1 MPIRKKK
8 YKGISIA
15 ETVIAIAIF
24 SIVGI
29 SLYQLST
36 QLTRLT
42 RVSRDEIAATALAQE
57 EFEKIR
63 NLPYASIGILNGI
76 PQGILPKTQA
86 VTRDGISFE
95 ITRTVRNIDDPFDG
109 TINGS
114 PKDTAPSD
122 YKLLEIQLS
131 CPMCRDG
138 GDYTFSS
145 HIAPKNTET
154 SSNNGALFIQVFDA
168 NGQPIQG
175 ANVHIA
181 NSSAVPPILI
191 DETTNAAG
199 MLQLVDVP
207 TGTKKYKITVT
218 KDGYSTQRTMGND
231 EVSNPTKPHATV
243 STQQVTQISFSIDTL
258 STINILTATATC
270 TPIPSLPF
278 TLAGSKMI
286 GSSPN
291 TPKYSQNL
299 QTNANGTLTLPDM
312 EWDTYTFTETSESY
326 VLAGSLPLSPITL
339 SPNAI
344 QDITIVLEPSNPRN
358 LLVTVLDNGTSLPLA
373 ESSVLLEKNDFQA
386 TLITGRGFIIQSGW
400 QGGSGQAV
408 FTDSLKYFSDDG
420 NISTSSPVNE
430 VKLKQT
436 LGTYASNGWLISST
450 FDTGSPSNFYELL
463 WQPLDQPPQ
472 TGSNAVT
479 FQLASNN
486 DQLTWNFVGPDG
498 TDQTYYTTS
507 NHNISATHNND
518 RYLRYKLFLSTANTS
533 YTPNVSD
540 ISFTFTSQCVPSGQV
555 LFSGLTENKYTL
567 TASKTGYYE
576 QTATAKTPISYNE
589 HTIRLTPQ

>member
-278 TLAGSKMI
+278 TLAGS
-286 GSSPN
+286 
-291 TPKYSQNL
+291 NL
-299 QTNANGTLTLPDM
+299 SHMFLPDHCL
-312 EWDTYTFTETSESY
+312 F
-326 VLAGSLPLSPITL
+326 L
-339 SPNAI
+339 
-344 QDITIVLEPSNPRN
+344 
-358 LLVTVLDNGTSLPLA
+358 
-373 ESSVLLEKNDFQA
+373 
-386 TLITGRGFIIQSGW
+386 QSR
-400 QGGSGQAV
+400 
-408 FTDSLKYFSDDG
+408 FR
-420 NISTSSPVNE
+420 
-430 VKLKQT
+430 QT
-436 LGTYASNGWLISST
+436 
-450 FDTGSPSNFYELL
+450 
-463 WQPLDQPPQ
+463 
-472 TGSNAVT
+472 
-479 FQLASNN
+479 
-486 DQLTWNFVGPDG
+486 
-498 TDQTYYTTS
+498 
-507 NHNISATHNND
+507 
-518 RYLRYKLFLSTANTS
+518 RYKISRLFLSH
-533 YTPNVSD
+533 
-540 ISFTFTSQCVPSGQV
+540 
-555 LFSGLTENKYTL
+555 
-567 TASKTGYYE
+567 
-576 QTATAKTPISYNE
+576 QTHAIF
-589 HTIRLTPQ
+589 